1 MKKKILIIE
10 DEQDL
15 IKGLKLNLSD
25 EGFEVDWAVNGV
37 DGLRKAIE
45 EAPDLIILDIMLPEM
60 DGLEVCRRL
69 RQKNINIPV
78 IMLTAKGG
86 EIDKVVGLEIGADDY
101 MTKPF
106 SIRELLARIKARLR
120 HSEREVKQV
129 PELYSFNDI
138 EIDFAR
144 FKIRRKGKESDLTSL
159 ETDILKYFIVHRG
172 EVVARNDLLDKIWG
186 YEKYPTTRTIDNH
199 ILKLRKKIEEDPS
212 HPRYIT
218 FSLWRRVPVYRVTTI
233 FYNCLLLFDNV
244 DRIKA
249 EHC

>member
-1 MKKKILIIE
+1 MKKILIIE

-25 EGFEVDWAVNGV
+25 EGFDVDWAVNGV
-37 DGLRKAIE
+37 EGLRKAIE

-69 RQKNINIPV
+69 RQKSINIPV

-106 SIRELLARIKARLR
+106 SIRELIARIKARLR
-120 HSEREVKQV
+120 NAEREMKTV
-129 PELYSFNDI
+129 PEFYSFGDI

-144 FKIRRKGKESDLTSL
+144 FKVRRKGHELDLTSL
-159 ETDILKYFIVHRG
+159 ELDILKYFIVNKG
-172 EVVARNDLLDKIWG
+172 EVVSRNDL
-186 YEKYPTTRTIDNH
+186 
-199 ILKLRKKIEEDPS
+199 
-212 HPRYIT
+212 
-218 FSLWRRVPVYRVTTI
+218 
-233 FYNCLLLFDNV
+233 
-244 DRIKA
+244 
-249 EHC
+249 

>member
-25 EGFEVDWAVNGV
+25 EGFDVDWAVNGI

-60 DGLEVCRRL
+60 DGLEVCRKL
-69 RQKNINIPV
+69 RQKNIDIPV
-78 IMLTAKGG
+78 IMLTAKGS

-106 SIRELLARIKARLR
+106 SIRELLARIKVRLR
-120 HSEREVKQV
+120 HSEKEGKAV
-129 PELYSFNDI
+129 PQLYSFGDL
-138 EIDFAR
+138 EIDFVG
-144 FKIRRKGKESDLTSL
+144 FKVRRKGIELEFTSL
-159 ETDILKYFIVHRG
+159 EMDILKYFIFHRG
-172 EVVARNDLLDKIWG
+172 EIVARNDLLDKIWG

-212 HPRYIT
+212 HPRYIL
-218 FSLWRRVPVYRVTTI
+218 SVYGEGYRFTG
-233 FYNCLLLFDNV
+233 
-244 DRIKA
+244 
-249 EHC
+249 

>member
-25 EGFEVDWAVNGV
+25 EGYDVGWAVNGV
-37 DGLRKAIE
+37 EGLRKAVE

-60 DGLEVCRRL
+60 DGLEVCRKL

-101 MTKPF
+101 ITKPF
-106 SIRELLARIKARLR
+106 SVRELIARIKARLR
-120 HSEREVKQV
+120 HAEKESKPV
-129 PELYSFNDI
+129 PEIYSIGDI

-144 FKIRRKGKESDLTSL
+144 FKITRKGKEEELTSL
-159 ETDILKYFIVHRG
+159 ETDILRYFVIHRG
-172 EVVARNDLLDKIWG
+172 EVVSRNDLLDKIWG
-186 YEKYPTTRTIDNH
+186 YESYPTTRTIDNH
-199 ILKLRKKIEEDPS
+199 ILKLRKKIEDDPS
-212 HPRYIT
+212 HPRYII
-218 FSLWRRVPVYRVTTI
+218 SVYGGGYRFI
-233 FYNCLLLFDNV
+233 G
-244 DRIKA
+244 
-249 EHC
+249 